1 MNGWLSD
8 VLLSLVNF
16 LTSTMTAITGLGG
29 GMILIGVMPLFLP
42 AFAVVPVHGATQL
55 ASNASRAWFGRQHLQ
70 FDDVLPYLVGAL
82 LGAGVFGAAVY
93 FVRLDI
99 IPLLIGV
106 YILLTQW
113 SKAFNRLLKSVENF
127 YVVGFIQVGISLFV
141 GSPGPLHMPLLL
153 KKYPD
158 THVAVTTASL
168 VMTIMHGLK
177 IAVYVLT
184 GFAFLD
190 YWQVIIMM
198 IVSAV
203 IGSWVGVKLRH
214 RFSMHWLKRAL
225 PWLLSVIALKL
236 IITTALNLVKL

>member
-16 LTSTMTAITGLGG
+16 LTSTMTAITGLAG
-29 GMILIGVMPLFLP
+29 GMILIGIMPLFLP
-42 AFAVVPVHGATQL
+42 AFAIVPVHGATQL
-55 ASNASRAWFGRQHLQ
+55 ASNVSRAWFGRQHLR
-70 FDDVLPYLVGAL
+70 FGDVLPYMAGSL
-82 LGAGVFGAAVY
+82 LGACVFGVAVY
-93 FVRLDI
+93 FVQLDF
-99 IPLLIGV
+99 IPLFIGI
-106 YILLTQW
+106 YILMTQW
-113 SKAFNRLLKSVENF
+113 SQSFNHLLKSVENF
-127 YVVGFIQVGISLFV
+127 YVIGFLQIGIGLFV
-141 GSPGPLHMPLLL
+141 GATGPLHVPLLF

-158 THVAVTTASL
+158 THVAITTSSFL
-168 VMTIMHGLK
+168 MSIMHILK

-190 YWQVIIMM
+190 YWQVIMMM